1 MIECFHYKYKC
12 IQSKDMRTLTIGL
25 LGYGTVGKSLDS
37 LLEKEPALHIAAIF
51 RRKGKAIADRM
62 TEDAVAVVSNPSI
75 DTVVEVLGGLHPAY
89 ELVKQALQNGKHV
102 VTANKALVN
111 AYGDEFKRLA
121 AEHNVSF
128 LFNAACGGGLPYLS
142 SMIDS
147 RVTGSISAVGGILNG
162 TTNFMIDQMERRQLS
177 FAEALAQAQALG
189 YAEAD
194 PSGDVDG
201 IDTLNKLRLALVVSS
216 NHWVEVSSV
225 NVEGI
230 RYLDALDIAFL
241 KANGYKVR
249 LLCYGK
255 MSESTRI
262 AVVEP
267 TLVRA
272 DESESA
278 ILENNNIAWFS
289 HDGQARQELIGQGAG
304 GLPTAGNILR
314 DLQHIQSQTSSMLP
328 MDSVLVQ
335 ADNTQAIHPYYVRH
349 STAMRSASL
358 EALTVEKYVLGDMVY
373 RFTAPVSVARMHTLI
388 HTCREH
394 HPVFFAGI
402 LAGGNHES
410 R

>member
-12 IQSKDMRTLTIGL
+12 IQNKDMRTLTIGL
-25 LGYGTVGKSLDS
+25 LGYGTVGKSLDA
-37 LLEKEPALHIAAIF
+37 LLKNEPALHIAAIF
-51 RRKGKAIADRM
+51 RRKGKAQGERM
-62 TEDAVAVVSNPSI
+62 TEDPLSVVANPII

-89 ELVKQALQNGKHV
+89 ELVQQALQNGKHV

-121 AEHNVSF
+121 SDHGVSF

-147 RVTGSISAVGGILNG
+147 RASGSIVAVGGILNG
-162 TTNFMIDQMERRQLS
+162 TTNFMIDQMERKQLS

-194 PSGDVDG
+194 PSGDIDG

-216 NHWVEVSSV
+216 NRWVEVSSV

-230 RYLDALDIAFL
+230 RSLDALDISFL

-249 LLCYGK
+249 LLCYGQL
-255 MSESTRI
+255 SDTSRV
-262 AVVEP
+262 AYVEP
-267 TLVRA
+267 TLVHA

-289 HDGQARQELIGQGAG
+289 QDGQVRHELIGQGAG
-304 GLPTAGNILR
+304 GLPTAGNVLG
-314 DLQHIQSQTSSMLP
+314 DLHHIQRQTSSMLP
-328 MDSVLVQ
+328 MDTVLVQ
-335 ADNTQAIHPYYVRH
+335 ADNTQAIHAYYVRH
-349 STAMRSASL
+349 PMTVRHAIL
-358 EALTVEKYVLGDMVY
+358 ESLTVEKYVLGDMVY
-373 RFTAPVSVARMHTLI
+373 RFTSPVSVSRFHGLMRAVRAQ
-388 HTCREH
+388 
-394 HPVFFAGI
+394 HPVFFAGL
-402 LAGGNHES
+402 LAGGAHED